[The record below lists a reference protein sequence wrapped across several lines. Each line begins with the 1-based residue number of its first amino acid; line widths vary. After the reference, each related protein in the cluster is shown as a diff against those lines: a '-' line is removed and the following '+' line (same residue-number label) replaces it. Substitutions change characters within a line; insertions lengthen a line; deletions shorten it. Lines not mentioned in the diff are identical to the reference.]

1 MSAVDLSTTT
11 SFARGHAPS
20 TSVRLLNCG
29 FDGSTEKPRFGAPP
43 KAIALPSLTS
53 CAFSLATPPIAS
65 LTSGSACTSAEQGL
79 VEATPPSSRSRRSMS
94 NADFGVIVASVLR

>member
-11 SFARGHAPS
+11 SFGPGHLPC

-29 FDGSTEKPRFGAPP
+29 LVGSTEKPRFGAPP

-53 CAFSLATPPIAS
+53 CALSLETPPIAS
-65 LTSGSACTSAEQGL
+65 ETSGSARTWA
-79 VEATPPSSRSRRSMS
+79 SSDWSNGASVDPLSPVS
-94 NADFGVIVASVLR
+94 NADFGVIVASVFR